1 MNWADMV
8 VSPSGTHHLWSNT
21 PAYSERF
28 DEVLKFHSPGLA
40 PVRCA
45 GLAWH
50 IQPDGTPA
58 YVSRFKRTF
67 GFYEG
72 LAAVVTK
79 DRAFHIT
86 PDGEAAYSER
96 YNWCGNFQE
105 GRCPVRTSDGTYLH
119 ITQDGRPAYTEH
131 WRYVGDFR
139 DGVAVVQ
146 SDDGLSTHINMH
158 GVKLHDVWF
167 EDLDVFHKGF
177 ARAKD
182 SRGWMHINTNGRSN
196 YERRFASVEPFYN
209 GQSRV
214 ETLCSGLEVID
225 ELGFTVAVL
234 RAPSRSEFAALSA
247 DMVGFWRTQTIASAV
262 ELGVFDVLPTTTTA
276 IVQKLQVHSD
286 RLVRLLCALSELN
299 LIQEVSGE
307 WRATERGAYLRQD
320 HPMSLSHAALE
331 FGHHFPVMWMQ
342 LPTALRR
349 EGEWSPPDIFG
360 MLASDPKR
368 GALHHQ
374 MLRSYARHDYSCVP
388 AALSLVGTERVI
400 DAGGG
405 LGELADVLLKR
416 YPSLHLTVLDRPEV
430 IQQASTAHP
439 RREQITWLSGD
450 FFGDW
455 GISADIVVMARIL
468 HDWDD
473 PDALRILVRARD
485 SLPRGGRLHIVEM
498 VLPDGDPSGALCD
511 LHLLMVTGGRER
523 TLAQYADLL
532 TRSGFNL
539 KEAKRLNALSSILI
553 GEAT

>member
-1 MNWADMV
+1 MNWAALA
-8 VSPSGTHHLWSNT
+8 VSPCGTHHLWRNA

-40 PVRCA
+40 PVRCT

-50 IQPDGTPA
+50 IQPDGRPA
-58 YVSRFKRTF
+58 YDWRFKRTF

-72 LAAVVTK
+72 LAAVAAEEG
-79 DRAFHIT
+79 AFHIT
-86 PDGEAAYSER
+86 PFGEAAYSER
-96 YNWCGNFQE
+96 YDWCGNFQE
-105 GRCPVRTSDGTYLH
+105 GHCPVRTSDGTYLH
-119 ITQDGRPAYTEH
+119 ITQDGQPAYIER

-139 DGVAVVQ
+139 DGVAVIQ
-146 SDDGLSTHINMH
+146 SDDGLSTHINIH

-182 SRGWMHINTNGRSN
+182 SRGWMHINKNGRAI
-196 YERRFASVEPFYN
+196 YERRFASVESFYN

-214 ETLCSGLEVID
+214 ETLCGGLEVID
-225 ELGFTVAVL
+225 EFGFTVAVL
-234 RAPSRSEFAALSA
+234 RAPTRSEFAALSA
-247 DMVGFWRTQTIASAV
+247 DMVGFWRTQAIASAV
-262 ELGVFDVLPTTTTA
+262 ELGVFDVLPATTTA
-276 IVQKLQVHSD
+276 IAQQLQLHSD

-299 LIQEVSGE
+299 LLQEVSGE
-307 WRATERGAYLRQD
+307 WLATRRGAHLRQD
-320 HPMSLSHAALE
+320 HPLSLSHAALE
-331 FGHHFPVMWMQ
+331 FGHHFPMMWMQ

-349 EGEWSPPDIFG
+349 DGKWSPPDIFG

-374 MLRSYARHDYSCVP
+374 MLSSYARHDYSCVP

-416 YPSLHLTVLDRPEV
+416 YPALRVTVLDRPEV
-430 IQQASTAHP
+430 IQQAKTTHP
-439 RREQITWLSGD
+439 RSEQITWLSGD

-455 GISADIVVMARIL
+455 STSADVVVMARIL

-473 PDALRILVRARD
+473 ADALRILIRARD
-485 SLPRGGRLHIVEM
+485 SLPMGGHLHIVEM
-498 VLPDGDPSGALCD
+498 ILPDSDPSGALCD

-539 KEAKRLNALSSILI
+539 KEVKRLNALSSIVI
-553 GEAT
+553 GEAM

>member
-1 MNWADMV
+1 MSWADLV
-8 VSPSGTHHLWSNT
+8 VSPCCTHHLLNNA

-58 YVSRFKRTF
+58 YVRRFKRTF

-72 LAAVVTK
+72 LAAVEAEEG
-79 DRAFHIT
+79 AFHIM
-86 PDGEAAYSER
+86 PGGEAAYSER
-96 YNWCGNFQE
+96 YDWCGNFQ
-105 GRCPVRTSDGTYLH
+105 GGHCPVRTPHGTYLH
-119 ITQDGRPAYTEH
+119 ITHDGRPAYAER

-146 SDDGLSTHINMH
+146 SDDGRSTHINTH
-158 GVKLHDVWF
+158 GVKIHDVWF
-167 EDLDVFHKGF
+167 DDLDVFHKGF

-182 SRGWMHINTNGRSN
+182 SRGWTHIDTQGRPI

-214 ETLCSGLEVID
+214 ETLCGGLEVID
-225 ELGFTVAVL
+225 ELGLTVAVL
-234 RAPSRSEFAALSA
+234 RAPSRSEFAALSG
-247 DMVGFWRTQTIASAV
+247 DMVGFWRTQAIASGV
-262 ELGVFDVLPTTTTA
+262 ELGVFDVLPGTTA
-276 IVQKLQVHSD
+276 VIAQQLQVHSD
-286 RLVRLLCALSELN
+286 RLVRLLRALSELN
-299 LIQEVSGE
+299 LTQEVSGE
-307 WRATERGAYLRQD
+307 WRATERGSYLRHD
-320 HPMSLSHAALE
+320 HPLTLSHAALE
-331 FGHHFPVMWMQ
+331 FGHHFPVMWRQ
-342 LPTALRR
+342 LSTALRR
-349 EGEWSPPDIFG
+349 DEEWSPPDIFG

-374 MLRSYARHDYSCVP
+374 MLLSYARHDYSCVP
-388 AALSLVGTERVI
+388 AALSLVGTERVV

-405 LGELADVLLKR
+405 LGELADVLLER
-416 YPSLHLTVLDRPEV
+416 YPALDVTVLDRPEV
-430 IQQASTAHP
+430 VQQASATHP
-439 RREQITWLSGD
+439 RREQITWLSRD

-455 GISADIVVMARIL
+455 GTTADVVVMARIL

-473 PDALRILVRARD
+473 ADALRILVRARD

-498 VLPDGDPSGALCD
+498 VLSDGDPSGALCD

-523 TLAQYADLL
+523 TLAQYEDLL
-532 TRSGFNL
+532 ARGGFKL
-539 KEAKRLNALSSILI
+539 KETKRLNALSSILI
-553 GEAT
+553 GEAA

>member
-1 MNWADMV
+1 MNWAALA
-8 VSPSGTHHLWSNT
+8 VSPCGTHHLWRNA

-28 DEVLKFHSPGLA
+28 DEVLKFHAPGLA

-45 GLAWH
+45 GFAWH
-50 IQPDGTPA
+50 IQPDGRPA
-58 YVSRFKRTF
+58 YVRRFMRTF

-72 LAAVVTK
+72 LAAVLTEEG
-79 DRAFHIT
+79 AFHIT
-86 PDGEAAYSER
+86 AAGDAAYSDR
-96 YNWCGNFQE
+96 YDWCGNFQE
-105 GRCPVRTSDGTYLH
+105 GHSPVRTSDGTYLH
-119 ITQDGRPAYTEH
+119 ITQAGQPAYTER

-139 DGVAVVQ
+139 DGIAVIQ

-182 SRGWMHINTNGRSN
+182 ARGWMHINKNGQAI

-209 GQSRV
+209 GLSRV
-214 ETLCSGLEVID
+214 ETLCSGLELID
-225 ELGFTVAVL
+225 ELGFSVAVL
-234 RAPSRSEFAALSA
+234 RAPTRSEFAALSA

-262 ELGVFDVLPTTTTA
+262 GLGVFDILPATTNT
-276 IVQKLQVHSD
+276 IVQQLQVHSD
-286 RLVRLLCALSELN
+286 RLVRLLRALSELN
-299 LIQEVSGE
+299 LIQEVSGG
-307 WRATERGAYLRQD
+307 WRATERGSYLRQD
-320 HPMSLSHAALE
+320 HPQSLSHAALE
-331 FGHHFPVMWMQ
+331 FGHHFPAMWMQ
-342 LPTALRR
+342 LPTALRK

-360 MLASDPKR
+360 ILASDPKR

-388 AALSLVGTERVI
+388 AALRLVGTECVI

-416 YPSLHLTVLDRPEV
+416 YPNLHLTVLDRPEV
-430 IQQASTAHP
+430 IQQARTTHP
-439 RREQITWLSGD
+439 RGEKITWLSGD
-450 FFGDW
+450 FFDDW
-455 GISADIVVMARIL
+455 GTSADVVVLARVL

-473 PDALRILVRARD
+473 ADAFRILVRARE
-485 SLPRGGRLHIVEM
+485 SLPLGGHLHIVEM
-498 VLPDGDPSGALCD
+498 VLPDNDPSGALCD

-539 KEAKRLNALSSILI
+539 KEAKRLNALSSLLI